1 MNGFYKSL
9 GPLWARQIPYTMV
22 KFSFFEKIVS
32 LFYTHVFTKPKE
44 SYSKRTQLL
53 VTFMSGY
60 SAGVLC
66 AIVSHPADTLVSKLN
81 QLETKGSTISAI
93 R

>member
-9 GPLWARQIPYTMV
+9 GPLWARQVPYTMV

-44 SYSKRTQLL
+44 EYSKRAQLF

-60 SAGVLC
+60 TAGVLC

-81 QLETKGSTISAI
+81 QLETKGSTFGAI